1 MRSLFGDDEEPRAV
15 VKVAPV
21 PVYVPPAEP
30 AEFTLEDRL
39 KELHD
44 AVDVVVTYAITHPK
58 ERAKAINKAT
68 ELLERLVNTKKKR
81 PLKKD

>member
-15 VKVAPV
+15 VKAAPV
-21 PVYVPPAEP
+21 PVYVPPVEP

-44 AVDVVVTYAITHPK
+44 VVDLVATYAIEHPK
-58 ERAKAINKAT
+58 ERAKAIDKAAK
-68 ELLERLVNTKKKR
+68 LLERLVRMKGK
-81 PLKKD
+81 